1 MLNCTQAEKCTSAR
15 TASSQGGRD
24 RRRFSKPYSW
34 QTCRIRALSKLGV
47 CFWAHDLRY
56 CDGCLILGWHSL
68 RVLRENIRHDKH
80 IISPVS
86 SRFKQL
92 FLPQDERLWR
102 WHIAESSDS
111 GSLYQLLSLAN
122 NNAAWLGKSFVP
134 APGAHGCHSGYLEFL
149 LKA

>member
-15 TASSQGGRD
+15 TASSQGGEIGADFQNHTAGRLSVLEHS
-24 RRRFSKPYSW
+24 RSWVYAFGHTKPVEPAID
-34 QTCRIRALSKLGV
+34 Q
-47 CFWAHDLRY
+47 DLRY
-56 CDGCLILGWHSL
+56 CDGWLILGWHSL

-102 WHIAESSDS
+102 GHSAESSDS

-134 APGAHGCHSGYLEFL
+134 APGAHGCH
-149 LKA
+149 